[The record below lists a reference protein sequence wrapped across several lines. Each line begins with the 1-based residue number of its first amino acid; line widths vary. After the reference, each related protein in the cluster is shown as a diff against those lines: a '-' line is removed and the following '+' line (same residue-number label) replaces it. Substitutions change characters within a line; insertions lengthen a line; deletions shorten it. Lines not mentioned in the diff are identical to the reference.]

1 MSQIYLIRHGQA
13 GPRNRYDT
21 LSDLGR
27 LQAQRLGASL
37 AASGLR
43 FDRVLVGRL
52 ERQRLTAQATRD
64 AYRETG
70 LPFPEIEET
79 PEWDEFDLGHVY
91 QRLARKIAA
100 EDAAF
105 AAEYEAMV
113 AQIDD
118 PDADVHRAHNGCDA
132 EVVRAWVEERY
143 EYDGESWATFRGRVL
158 RGLGALDGSESGRRT
173 AVFTS
178 ATPVGISVG
187 DALGLDDPGLWRLA
201 AVAYNSG
208 VSTLR
213 LAGGERRLFSFNS
226 VAHLRDPRTWTFR

>member
-1 MSQIYLIRHGQA
+1 VSQVYLIRHGQA

-27 LQAQRLGASL
+27 KQAEHLGESL
-37 AASGLR
+37 ASSGLR

-52 ERQRLTAQATRD
+52 ERQRLTAQAVRN
-64 AYRETG
+64 AYQSAG
-70 LPFPEIEET
+70 VPFPEIEEV

-91 QRLARKIAA
+91 ERLADALAA
-100 EDAAF
+100 DDPEF
-105 AAEYEAMV
+105 AAEYRAMV

-118 PDADVHRAHNGCDA
+118 PDAPVHRAHNNCDIA
-132 EVVRAWVEERY
+132 VVRAWVEERY
-143 EYDGESWATFRGRVL
+143 AYDGESWTGFRARVL
-158 RGLGALDGSESGRRT
+158 RGLDALDDHQPGGRT

-187 DALGLDDPGLWRLA
+187 HALGLDDAGLWRLA
-201 AVAYNSG
+201 GVAYNSG

-213 LAGGERRLFSFNS
+213 ASKGDRRLFSFNS
-226 VAHLRDPRTWTFR
+226 VAHLRDSSAWTFR

>member
-1 MSQIYLIRHGQA
+1 MSQVYLIRHGQA

-21 LSDLGR
+21 LSKLGR
-27 LQAQRLGASL
+27 LQAERLGDHL
-37 AASGLR
+37 ATSGLL
-43 FDRVLVGRL
+43 FDRVVVGRL
-52 ERQRLTAQATRD
+52 ERQRLTAYATRD
-64 AYRETG
+64 AYRKAG

-91 QRLARKIAA
+91 QRLARKIAG
-100 EDAAF
+100 ENPTF
-105 AAEYEAMV
+105 AAEYESMV
-113 AQIDD
+113 AQMDD
-118 PDADVHRAHNGCDA
+118 PEADVHRAHNGCDA
-132 EVVRAWVEERY
+132 EVVRAWVEQRY
-143 EYDGESWATFRGRVL
+143 EYDGESWADFRGRVL
-158 RGLGALDGSESGRRT
+158 QGLARLESSGSGKRT

-213 LAGGERRLFSFNS
+213 LADAERRLFSFNS
-226 VAHLRDPRTWTFR
+226 VAHLSDPGSWTFR